1 MDPEEVYFFRIVGV
15 LDKYFF
21 AAFIALLV
29 YLILKRFVRRRL

>member
-1 MDPEEVYFFRIVGV
+1 MNPEEVYFFRIAGV